1 MQYDNPA
8 GRLLEILVA
17 VKRHP
22 KNAEAREVWRA
33 VFGLPKS
40 DLGPILSAKLGK
52 AMLLSQQALDLLAED
67 HPELTEPPPSWAI
80 QVSGAFQ
87 IHNVHGTIDTF
98 ANSISE
104 DTIANVRTAAVLL
117 NKGSNTKVLALEELK
132 LVRDNLEALHQ
143 EVLSSS
149 QPTEIK
155 VFLCRSLRK
164 IIGAIDEYQLTGAT
178 PIFEG
183 IEQAF
188 GHAGLDSEYRSFLTD
203 TELGGRVLNALAA
216 AGNLMTVAVGMP
228 QLANFATL
236 LLKAPT

>member
-8 GRLLEILVA
+8 GRLLEILIA
-17 VKRHP
+17 VKQHA
-22 KNAEAREVWRA
+22 KNTEAREVWRK
-33 VFGLPKS
+33 VFGLPGNE
-40 DLGPILSAKLGK
+40 LGPALSAKLGK
-52 AMLLSQQALDLLAED
+52 AMLLSQQALDLLSED
-67 HPELTEPPPSWAI
+67 HPELVDTTPSWAL

-87 IHNVHGTIDTF
+87 SHNVHGTIDTF
-98 ANSISE
+98 SNNISA

-117 NKGSNTKVLALEELK
+117 QKGSNRKVLALEELK

-143 EVLSSS
+143 EVLASS
-149 QPTEIK
+149 QPPEIK

-164 IIGAIDEYQLTGAT
+164 IIGAIDEYQLTGAA

-216 AGNLMTVAVGMP
+216 AGNLMTVAVGLP
-228 QLANFATL
+228 QLAHFTTL
-236 LLKAPT
+236 LLKTQA